1 MLEAIR
7 ARAARDGLAI
17 TGAFHP
23 GPEDGAPSG
32 AKTVLLLG
40 YDGPDLW
47 RVFQQSPEAGDSEP
61 DPLDRWSRRIIN
73 TIATEFNA
81 ATAFPFDGPPWTPF
95 LRWAY
100 RAEPLHPSRLGMAIH
115 KTRGLWS
122 GWRGALIISDDI
134 PVQPVARGPHPCDGC
149 GMPCRVACPVSAFTS
164 TGYDTARCRAHISS
178 PAGEACR
185 KRGCLARHA
194 CPVGSEYAQS
204 EDQAAFHLDAF
215 RIS

>member
-1 MLEAIR
+1 MQEAIR
-7 ARAARDGLAI
+7 ARAGRDGLAI

-32 AKTVLLLG
+32 AKTILLLG

-47 RVFQQSPEAGDSEP
+47 RFFRQSPEAGDGEP
-61 DPLDRWSRRIIN
+61 DPLDRWSRRVIGC
-73 TIATEFNA
+73 IAHEFNA
-81 ATAFPFDGPPWTPF
+81 ATAFPFDGPPWAPF

-100 RAEPLHPSRLGMAIH
+100 KAEPLHPSRLGMAIH
-115 KTRGLWS
+115 ETRGLWC

-149 GMPCRVACPVSAFTS
+149 GMPCRVACPVSAFTGP
-164 TGYDTARCRAHISS
+164 GYDTARCRAHISS